1 MEIVTCYDNINF
13 KLSSTYR
20 TCDMAIRGN
29 LQTGMC
35 NTDQTVTRL
44 EILIEILIE
53 IETWIIEQVQTEI

>member
-20 TCDMAIRGN
+20 TCDMAICGN
-29 LQTGMC
+29 LQTSLF

-44 EILIEILIE
+44 EILIEVLI
-53 IETWIIEQVQTEI
+53 

>member
-44 EILIEILIE
+44 EILIEILIQ
-53 IETWIIEQVQTEI
+53 IET